1 MANISHEAVLSAAW
15 ILMRRTRNTAQQTNE
30 AAAISDSQI
39 PRTEFIG
46 NEADAKEAIRQLISA
61 YLRTPTHISSHFHC
75 W

>member
-15 ILMRRTRNTAQQTNE
+15 ILMRRTRNTAQQMNE
-30 AAAISDSQI
+30 AAISDSQI